1 MTKKLN
7 EYFDCCLFFSTNSLA
22 RNINRISENEF
33 WLIWLS
39 SSYAFLLML
48 VNERGTLSTW
58 EISKAMNMDSS
69 TITRFIDKLILQGF
83 LNKETEGRKTK
94 ITLTKK
100 WEKIQTDIQKA
111 WMRVFQKYKEV
122 LWEELSDALTKNT
135 SLANAKFTNLNS
147 K

>member
-1 MTKKLN
+1 
-7 EYFDCCLFFSTNSLA
+7 
-22 RNINRISENEF
+22 
-33 WLIWLS
+33 
-39 SSYAFLLML
+39 
-48 VNERGTLSTW
+48 
-58 EISKAMNMDSS
+58 MNMDSS